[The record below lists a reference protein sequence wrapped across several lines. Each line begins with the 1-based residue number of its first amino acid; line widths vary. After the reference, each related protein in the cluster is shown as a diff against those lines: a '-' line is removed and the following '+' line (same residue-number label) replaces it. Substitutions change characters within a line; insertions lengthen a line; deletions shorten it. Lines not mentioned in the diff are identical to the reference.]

1 VINVLLQVASQSIK
15 GIQVMKRFVIATLLS
30 VFLAAP
36 AVAAP
41 AADEP
46 VGKHSIGVNYG
57 LDEDGVVGIQG
68 EFDISASMINRA
80 PVSAQ
85 IFWKNYSH
93 SFSNNL
99 GTYQYNYNGFGAA
112 AIYDFSTVAKF
123 DKRIKPYAGL
133 GLITLN
139 SNLSG
144 PNGQPPEGA
153 DTGGLYVTVGVRY
166 ALTPILSAD
175 LNYNNT
181 GGLTIGANINF

>member
-1 VINVLLQVASQSIK
+1 LLQAASQSIK
-15 GIQVMKRFVIATLLS
+15 GIQVMKRFVITTLLS
-30 VFLAAP
+30 VFFAAP

-41 AADEP
+41 ADEP
-46 VGKHSIGVNYG
+46 VRKNSIGVNYG
-57 LDEDGVVGIQG
+57 LGENGVVGIQG

-99 GTYQYNYNGFGAA
+99 GTYQYNYNGFGVA
-112 AIYDFSTVAKF
+112 AIYDFSTVAKL

-139 SNLSG
+139 SRLSG
-144 PNGQPPEGA
+144 PNGQAPEGA
-153 DTGGLYVTVGVRY
+153 DTGGLYITAGVRY
-166 ALTPILSAD
+166 ALTPILSSD
-175 LNYNNT
+175 LNYNNI
-181 GGLTIGANINF
+181 GGLTIGVNINF